1 MWLSCKCHKSLRS
14 SQCFTRNLEAAWS
27 AKKRALHWPSI
38 SAQLERFWGVDMGGP
53 CTIYQTRFDAPKSG
67 CLEIVSIA
75 PVKSGAPFACW
86 LARFLHIYLYISHT
100 NGTSSVSPHH
110 DISPL
115 MAVSS
120 CALFRR
126 HRQWW
131 RAQRAQGPLSGASGE
146 CCPVAV
152 LVAAKASFSMI
163 IKASHP
169 GVAQP

>member
-1 MWLSCKCHKSLRS
+1 MS
-14 SQCFTRNLEAAWS
+14 
-27 AKKRALHWPSI
+27 
-38 SAQLERFWGVDMGGP
+38 GP
-53 CTIYQTRFDAPKSG
+53 CTIYQTLSFRRTLGCNDTRFDAPKSG

-86 LARFLHIYLYISHT
+86 LARSLHIYLYISHT

-152 LVAAKASFSMI
+152 LMAAKASFSMI

>member
-1 MWLSCKCHKSLRS
+1 MDHAP
-14 SQCFTRNLEAAWS
+14 FTKPYRLGG
-27 AKKRALHWPSI
+27 L
-38 SAQLERFWGVDMGGP
+38 WGVM
-53 CTIYQTRFDAPKSG
+53 IQDAPKSG
-67 CLEIVSIA
+67 CLVIVSIA
-75 PVKSGAPFACW
+75 PVKSGTPFACW

-131 RAQRAQGPLSGASGE
+131 RAQRARRAQGPLTVALLRRMLFSSCSPGSQGKFLDDHQSQPPRS
-146 CCPVAV
+146 CPAITAITCTQQDG
-152 LVAAKASFSMI
+152 LYRLEWLLRLGKASCGSRG
-163 IKASHP
+163 P
-169 GVAQP
+169 